1 MSRRLTLALL
11 AALGCGWLAA
21 ASPGLADTPLC
32 ARFTVPDAL
41 ELDCTERVD
50 PGVGLRAVVAPEGG
64 AFAALSRMSV
74 RALDPATDRLAWE
87 DPGAW
92 LERQMILD
100 LDGLAAAV
108 RDLGEDPD
116 SPFAGPM
123 ARSAIEYMVSGLEGL
138 GRLPL
143 AACGEGASDTELT
156 CRFGVEPIGL
166 VTRIMLAGE
175 GEARFAFNM
184 RTFNE
189 QRLRHFTAIANSFEI
204 P

>member
-1 MSRRLTLALL
+1 MSRRLTPALL
-11 AALGCGWLAA
+11 AAMGCGWLAL
-21 ASPGLADTPLC
+21 ASPGHADTALC
-32 ARFTVPDAL
+32 ARLTVPEPL

-50 PGVGLRAVVAPEGG
+50 PTVGLRAVVAPEGG

-116 SPFAGPM
+116 SPFGGPM
-123 ARSAIEYMVSGLEGL
+123 ARSAIELMVSGLEGL

-166 VTRIMLAGE
+166 VTRIMLAGD

-189 QRLRHFTAIANSFEI
+189 QRLRHFTAIANSFER

>member
-1 MSRRLTLALL
+1 MSRGLTLGLL

-21 ASPGLADTPLC
+21 TPPGLADTALC
-32 ARFTVPDAL
+32 TRFSVPEAL

-50 PGVGLRAVVAPEGG
+50 PVVGLRAVVTPEGG

-74 RALDPATDRLAWE
+74 RALNPETDRLAWE
-87 DPGAW
+87 NPAAW

-116 SPFAGPM
+116 SPLGGEM
-123 ARSAIEYMVSGLEGL
+123 ARSAIELMVSGLEGL

-143 AACGEGASDTELT
+143 AACGEGASATELT
-156 CRFGVEPIGL
+156 CRFGIEPVGL
-166 VTRIMLAGE
+166 VTRIMLAGDD
-175 GEARFAFNM
+175 EAKFAFNM